1 MLSKSILSING
12 HPPYPNGLPLW
23 GSGGFMKEKFDIIQ
37 STCIPIQ
44 IDNCNTDLIIPARY
58 LASTTRDPKF
68 FGDAFMHDLR
78 FDAEGNPVADF
89 VMNQPEYAEA
99 PRKGVHEIIVGGQ
112 NWGSGSSREHAAWA
126 IAGYGVRVVIS
137 SSFADIHR
145 NNLLNCFVL
154 PVIVSKEFQ
163 QELFDSIA
171 ANPQTEVKVDVPNQ
185 TVTNLAT
192 GNSEH
197 FDINSYKKYCL
208 MNAYDDIDFLLS
220 NKEKIEAYE
229 EKEEVVAEDLTPA
242 EEAVRVEE
250 ADFQTPPPA
259 PAYVEATNEAPA
271 AEPAEEVA
279 PIEVTAHK
287 ESEPFVPKKL
297 LPINRGLASFFFL
310 SLITLGIYGLVVLAK
325 ISSEINTVAT
335 RYDGRKTTNYL
346 WIYFLWGWLTCGIAG
361 LVWFHCISNRIG
373 NELQRRQI
381 PYSFGASDYWLW
393 CVLGSFVGFLP
404 LVYTHKLLSAMNM
417 LNADYNQ
424 KG

>member
-1 MLSKSILSING
+1 MRITN
-12 HPPYPNGLPLW
+12 
-23 GSGGFMKEKFDIIQ
+23 EQIIQ
-37 STCIPIQ
+37 S
-44 IDNCNTDLIIPARY
+44 ARRQRETVNNRMDVAPWSRPQRPRRGFAAVIAIA
-58 LASTTRDPKF
+58 ASF
-68 FGDAFMHDLR
+68 ISF
-78 FDAEGNPVADF
+78 
-89 VMNQPEYAEA
+89 
-99 PRKGVHEIIVGGQ
+99 
-112 NWGSGSSREHAAWA
+112 

-192 GNSEH
+192 GHSEH

-220 NKEKIEAYE
+220 NKEKIETYEGKEEDAVE
-229 EKEEVVAEDLTPA
+229 EK
-242 EEAVRVEE
+242 
-250 ADFQTPPPA
+250 DFQEPA
-259 PAYVEATNEAPA
+259 PDPLYVEAKDEAPTS
-271 AEPAEEVA
+271 EPAEEVA
-279 PIEVTAHK
+279 PIEVATHH

-310 SLITLGIYGLVVLAK
+310 SLITLGIYGIVVLTK

-346 WIYFLWGWLTCGIAG
+346 WIILLWSWLTGGIVPI
-361 LVWFHCISNRIG
+361 VWFHCLSDRIG
-373 NELQRRQI
+373 KELQRRQI

-393 CVLGSFVGFLP
+393 CVLGACVGFLP
-404 LVYTHKLLSAMNM
+404 LVYTHKLLSAMNL

>member
-1 MLSKSILSING
+1 MA
-12 HPPYPNGLPLW
+12 
-23 GSGGFMKEKFDIIQ
+23 KEKFDIIQ

-78 FDAEGNPVADF
+78 FDAEGNPVKDF

-185 TVTNLAT
+185 TVTNIAT

-220 NKEKIEAYE
+220 NKDKIEAYE
-229 EKEEVVAEDLTPA
+229 
-242 EEAVRVEE
+242 
-250 ADFQTPPPA
+250 QTPSALSGISPSMRAMQDGNLTNNEPDETLTTNE
-259 PAYVEATNEAPA
+259 PDGNLPIEGETSEGQRGSVPVVEATNEAPA
-271 AEPAEEVA
+271 EEPAEEVT
-279 PIEVTAHK
+279 PIEVTAHH

-310 SLITLGIYGLVVLAK
+310 SIITLGIYGIVVLAK

-346 WIYFLWGWLTCGIAG
+346 WIIFLWSWLTGGIVP
-361 LVWFHCISNRIG
+361 LVWFHCLSNRIG

-393 CVLGSFVGFLP
+393 CVLGACVGFLP
-404 LVYTHKLLSAMNM
+404 LVYTHKLLSAMNL